1 MIKRIL
7 FIILFIIYGLTPLL
21 AQHTQRGKA
30 SFYAKRMHG
39 HKTASGERLHPD
51 SLTCAHRDYPFGT
64 KLFVYNPVNGRHVIV
79 KVTDRGPFVRG
90 RIIDLSWRAAKEL
103 GILAQGVATVVVQK
117 ASVFNVPFMP
127 EDELDLPELE
137 LETNDQ
143 VNKGL
148 MPYWQDV
155 TTDSVKKMIAPSATK
170 DIKVKKKK

>member
-1 MIKRIL
+1 MMKRIL
-7 FIILFIIYGLTPLL
+7 FILLFITCGLTPLL
-21 AQHTQRGKA
+21 AQPTQRGKA
-30 SFYAKRMHG
+30 SFYSQKLHG
-39 HKTASGERLHPD
+39 RKTASGERLHPD
-51 SLTCAHRDYPFGT
+51 SLTCAHRNYPFGT

-117 ASVFNVPFMP
+117 ASILNIPFMP
-127 EDELDLPELE
+127 TEELELPEFE

-170 DIKVKKKK
+170 EMKVKKK

>member
-1 MIKRIL
+1 MMKRIL
-7 FIILFIIYGLTPLL
+7 FILLFITCGLAPLL
-21 AQHTQRGKA
+21 AQPTQRGKA
-30 SFYAKRMHG
+30 SVYSQKFHG
-39 HKTASGERLHPD
+39 RKTACGELLHPD
-51 SLTCAHRDYPFGT
+51 SLTCAHRNYPFGT
-64 KLFVYNPVNGRHVIV
+64 KLFVYNPANGRHVIV

-117 ASVFNVPFMP
+117 ASILNIPFMP
-127 EDELDLPELE
+127 TEELELPEFE

-170 DIKVKKKK
+170 EMKVKKK

>member
-1 MIKRIL
+1 M
-7 FIILFIIYGLTPLL
+7 
-21 AQHTQRGKA
+21 
-30 SFYAKRMHG
+30 
-39 HKTASGERLHPD
+39 
-51 SLTCAHRDYPFGT
+51 
-64 KLFVYNPVNGRHVIV
+64 IV

-170 DIKVKKKK
+170 EIKVKKKK

>member
-1 MIKRIL
+1 MIERIL
-7 FIILFIIYGLTPLL
+7 FIILLFTYGLTPLP

-30 SFYAKRMHG
+30 SFYAKKFHG
-39 HKTASGERLHPD
+39 RKTASGERLHPD
-51 SLTCAHRDYPFGT
+51 SLTCAHRNYPFGT
-64 KLFVYNPVNGRHVIV
+64 RLFVYNPANGRHVIV

-117 ASVFNVPFMP
+117 ASLINVPFMP
-127 EDELDLPELE
+127 TEELELPEFE

-155 TTDSVKKMIAPSATK
+155 AADSVKNMIAPSAAK
-170 DIKVKKKK
+170 EIKVKKK